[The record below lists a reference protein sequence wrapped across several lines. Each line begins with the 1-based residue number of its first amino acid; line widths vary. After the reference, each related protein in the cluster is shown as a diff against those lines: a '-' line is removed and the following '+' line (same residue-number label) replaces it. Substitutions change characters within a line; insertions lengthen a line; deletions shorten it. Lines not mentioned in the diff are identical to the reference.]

1 MPVCCAGP
9 GPRPSC
15 CALAPNLTLHGRWA
29 FHAWMTASELGAA
42 GEDDTDTTAAGEDD
56 TDTTAAGEDD
66 TDTTAAGEDDT
77 DTTAAAAA
85 AAAMVVGEQRG
96 GEVAVRGGLRLCPT
110 CL

>member
-56 TDTTAAGEDD
+56 TDTTAA
-66 TDTTAAGEDDT
+66 
-77 DTTAAAAA
+77 AAA

>member
-85 AAAMVVGEQRG
+85 MVVGEQRG